1 MLLLTETIRDRY
13 IKLME
18 ASGSDDKES
27 GSYDQKQVLQEIA
40 GVLAETSNPGLIRRF
55 LESLLT
61 ASELDEVS
69 SRWELVR
76 RINRGV
82 SQRTIAKDLGL
93 SLCKIT
99 RGSKVLKEPESAFR
113 IMIQKAE
120 NPENPENP
128 ENHHQTT
135 E

>member
-1 MLLLTETIRDRY
+1 
-13 IKLME
+13 ME
-18 ASGSDDKES
+18 ES
-27 GSYDQKQVLQEIA
+27 GPYDQKRVLQEIA
-40 GVLAETSNPGLIRRF
+40 GVLAETTDPGLIQGF

-82 SQRTIAKDLGL
+82 SQRTIARDLGL

-113 IMIQKAE
+113 RMIEKAE
-120 NPENPENP
+120 KAASSDSPDPDSP
-128 ENHHQTT
+128 DPDSPDQTT